1 MHSSSWRNNIIGA
14 LCAFA
19 AAVCFSILELTVK
32 LLSDSYALHQTVFF
46 RAIVGM
52 TAFAI
57 FVMPFRGWL
66 RVFRTQRLKVHIFR
80 GVCVVLANTCL
91 FLGLASLP
99 LADAVAIYFV
109 APLVTAL
116 MSVVFLR
123 ETVGPRRWLAIL
135 IGLFGVSLIVKPGT
149 SAFQIA
155 SIFPMIAAVLY
166 STMHI
171 TARRIAGTDSAF
183 TMTAYSNMSFF
194 VVSALVG
201 LAIGWGQFQGSGPEE
216 LDFLLRPWAA
226 FNTDDAIYFILLGT
240 CGLAAVLLITQAYR
254 IAEASFAAPFEYVS
268 IPLAIVWGAIF
279 FGTWPDNWSWLGM
292 SLILGSGLYLLWRE
306 AQIGRMKQEPIGGE
320 DAG

>member
-19 AAVCFSILELTVK
+19 AAMCFSILELMVK
-32 LLSDSYALHQTVFF
+32 LLSDDYALHQTVFF

-52 TAFAI
+52 TAFVI
-57 FVMPFRGWL
+57 FVMPFQGWW
-66 RVFRTQRLKVHIFR
+66 RVFRTERLKVHIFR

-116 MSVVFLR
+116 MSVVFLG

-135 IGLFGVSLIVKPGT
+135 IGLLGVTLIVKPGT
-149 SAFQIA
+149 SAFQLA
-155 SIFPMIAAVLY
+155 SIFPMIAATLY

-183 TMTAYSNMSFF
+183 TMTAYSNVSFL
-194 VVSALVG
+194 VVGSIVG
-201 LAIGWGQFQGSGPEE
+201 LSIGWGQFQGSGPEE

-226 FNTDDAIYFILLGT
+226 FNPDDAIYFILLGT

-268 IPLAIVWGAIF
+268 IPLAIVWGVMF
-279 FGTWPDNWSWLGM
+279 LGTWPDNWSWLGM
-292 SLILGSGLYLLWRE
+292 ALILGSGLYLLWRE
-306 AQIGRMKQEPIGGE
+306 AQIGRMTQEPIGGE

>member
-1 MHSSSWRNNIIGA
+1 MQNQVWRSNIAGA
-14 LCAFA
+14 LCAFG
-19 AAVCFSILELTVK
+19 AAVGFSVLELMVK
-32 LLSDSYALHQTVFF
+32 FLSEDYALHQTVFF

-57 FVMPFRGWL
+57 FVMPFQGWW
-66 RVFRTQRLKVHIFR
+66 RVFKTERLGVHVFR
-80 GVCVVLANTCL
+80 GVCVVSANTCL

-109 APLVTAL
+109 APLITAVF
-116 MSVVFLR
+116 SVIFLR
-123 ETVGPRRWLAIL
+123 ETVGIRRWTGIL
-135 IGLFGVSLIVKPGT
+135 IGLFGVMLIVKPGT
-149 SAFQIA
+149 SAFQLA
-155 SIFPMIAAVLY
+155 SIFPMLAATLY

-171 TARRIAGTDSAF
+171 TARRVSGTESAF
-183 TMTAYSNMSFF
+183 TMTAYSNVSFLI
-194 VVSALVG
+194 VGALVG
-201 LAIGWGQFQGSGPEE
+201 LAIGWGQFQGTGPEE

-226 FNTDDAIYFILLGT
+226 LKPEDMIFFILLGT

-279 FGTWPDNWSWLGM
+279 FGTWPDRLSWIGM
-292 SLILGSGLYLLWRE
+292 TFIFGSGLYLLWRE
-306 AQIGRMKQEPIGGE
+306 AQIGRKSTGPRGGE